1 MNETLEQMDRLIA
14 WLEAMELEA
23 HKEAAKHEGKAEA
36 FRSAALKARFAR
48 QGMQSPNAELADRSE
63 RFPVTTKPKPATHE

>member
-1 MNETLEQMDRLIA
+1 MNETLEQMDKLIA

-23 HKEAAKHEGKAEA
+23 HKESAKHEGKAES

-48 QGMQSPNAELADRSE
+48 QGMQSHNGKVSDAA
-63 RFPVTTKPKPATHE
+63 H